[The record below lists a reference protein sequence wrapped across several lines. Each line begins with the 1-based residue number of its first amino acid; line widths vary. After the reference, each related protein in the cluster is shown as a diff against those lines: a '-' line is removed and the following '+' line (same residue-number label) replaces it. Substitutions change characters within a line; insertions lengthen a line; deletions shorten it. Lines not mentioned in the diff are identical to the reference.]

1 MYKKSVEYVTSSKL
15 FSLSSTFHIFL
26 STTVNQLSMH
36 NTFCLQH
43 FLYKESVDYVTLTN
57 LLSLSF
63 TFQIYL
69 SISVKQ

>member
-1 MYKKSVEYVTSSKL
+1 MYEKCEEYVTSSKL

-26 STTVNQLSMH
+26 STTVNQLSTH

-43 FLYKESVDYVTLTN
+43 FLCKESGEYVTLTN

-63 TFQIYL
+63 TF
-69 SISVKQ
+69 